1 MAKKWSYNMNRWGAL
16 TVKKLLFALLALAMI
31 GVLMMAGCGTDEATT
46 TTADSSAVSTES
58 TAAVSTDSTT
68 ATTAPATMA
77 EKPDFYLRWAQ
88 FATAVLADS
97 QPQIKMAENVFNRT
111 NGRCKI
117 ELFWSDSLVPM
128 FEAADAVRLGSAE
141 MATFPFGP
149 FGGLDPRFTSSEMP
163 LFYNTI
169 EAQVEAQAALRPAYS
184 AVFEEKFNQKA
195 IQVRSINPLGI
206 GSAKKPVNTLA
217 DWKGLLTQTI
227 SPAMGPLVQ
236 KLGGVGA
243 PASPLDVYE
252 LLQKGTVDATVQSLG
267 KFVEAKLWEVCKYY
281 TNCVFISAS
290 AATTVNLDVWN
301 KMPKDIQDIILE
313 EAEIAQEEIQRITV
327 ETFYSYTK
335 TLTENMEVYNLPA
348 AERAVWQAQL
358 QPLVDDMLAKMGDFA
373 AEVKKTADEANAKYP
388 YPY

>member
-1 MAKKWSYNMNRWGAL
+1 MA
-16 TVKKLLFALLALAMI
+16 
-31 GVLMMAGCGTDEATT
+31 
-46 TTADSSAVSTES
+46 
-58 TAAVSTDSTT
+58 
-68 ATTAPATMA
+68 A
-77 EKPDFYLRWAQ
+77 EPTYYLRWAQ

-111 NGRCKI
+111 GGRCKI

-128 FEAADAVRLGSAE
+128 FEALDAVRLGSAE

-163 LFYNTI
+163 LYYNTV
-169 EAQVEAQAALRPAYS
+169 EAQVEAQAALMPAYT

-195 IQVRSINPLGI
+195 LQVRSINPLGI
-206 GSAKKPVNTLA
+206 GSVKGPVETLA

-227 SPAMGPLVQ
+227 SPSMSPLVQ

-252 LLQKGTVDATVQSLG
+252 LLQKGTVDATIQSLG
-267 KFVEAKLWEVCKYY
+267 KFVEAKLWEVAKYY
-281 TNCVFISAS
+281 TNCILISSS

-313 EAEIAQEEIQRITV
+313 EAKIAQDEIQRLTV

-335 TLTENMEVYNLPA
+335 TLEENMTVYNLPS
-348 AERAVWQAQL
+348 AERAVWQAEL
-358 QPLVDDMLAKMGDFA
+358 KPLVDEMLTQMGDFA

>member
-1 MAKKWSYNMNRWGAL
+1 M
-16 TVKKLLFALLALAMI
+16 KKLLPVLLALLVI
-31 GVLMMAGCGTDEATT
+31 GSLLLVGCGNDTTT
-46 TTADSSAVSTES
+46 TTASTPPQTTAS
-58 TAAVSTDSTT
+58 TTPGETTASTTPAQTTASTTPADTT
-68 ATTAPATMA
+68 ATTMA
-77 EKPDFYLRWAQ
+77 SKPTYYLRWAQ

-111 NGRCKI
+111 GGRCKI

-128 FEAADAVRLGSAE
+128 FEAMDAVRLGSAE

-169 EAQVEAQAALRPAYS
+169 EAQVEAQSALMPAYS
-184 AVFEEKFNQKA
+184 GVFEEKFNQIA
-195 IQVRSINPLGI
+195 LQVRSINPLGI
-206 GSAKKPVNTLA
+206 GSAKKPVKTLA

-267 KFVEAKLWEVCKYY
+267 KFVEAKLWEV
-281 TNCVFISAS
+281 
-290 AATTVNLDVWN
+290 
-301 KMPKDIQDIILE
+301 
-313 EAEIAQEEIQRITV
+313 
-327 ETFYSYTK
+327 
-335 TLTENMEVYNLPA
+335 
-348 AERAVWQAQL
+348 
-358 QPLVDDMLAKMGDFA
+358 
-373 AEVKKTADEANAKYP
+373 
-388 YPY
+388 

>member
-1 MAKKWSYNMNRWGAL
+1 MAA
-16 TVKKLLFALLALAMI
+16 
-31 GVLMMAGCGTDEATT
+31 
-46 TTADSSAVSTES
+46 
-58 TAAVSTDSTT
+58 
-68 ATTAPATMA
+68 
-77 EKPDFYLRWAQ
+77 KPDFYLRWAQ
-88 FATAVLADS
+88 FATAVLPDS

-128 FEAADAVRLGSAE
+128 FDSMDAVRQGSAE

-169 EAQVEAQAALRPAYS
+169 EAMVEAQSALMPAYS
-184 AVFEEKFNQKA
+184 SVFEEKFNQKC

-206 GSAKKPVNTLA
+206 GSAKKPVKTLA

-281 TNCVFISAS
+281 TDCMFISAS

-301 KMPKDIQDIILE
+301 KMPKDIQDIIQE
-313 EAEIAQEEIQRITV
+313 EAKIAQDEIQRLTV

-335 TLTENMEVYNLPA
+335 ELEANMEVYHLPA

-358 QPLVDDMLAKMGDFA
+358 KPLVDGMMAAMGDFA
-373 AEVKKTADEANAKYP
+373 ATVQKTADDANAKYP